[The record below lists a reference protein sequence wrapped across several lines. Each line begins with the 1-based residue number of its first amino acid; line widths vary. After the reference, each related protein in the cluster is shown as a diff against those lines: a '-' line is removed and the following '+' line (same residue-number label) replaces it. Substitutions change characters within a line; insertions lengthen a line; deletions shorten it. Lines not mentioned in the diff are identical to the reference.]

1 MINWKGRIFSA
12 RTVFLNQKKKK
23 KNEKKN
29 SPVSIGQGKAL
40 PLYGTVH

>member
-12 RTVFLNQKKKK
+12 RTVFLNQKK